1 MPFKLT
7 KLLSETNLDI
17 LHVQMWKIYML
28 EVQHEISKSYLAMQ
42 FFFLFSF
49 WVSLS
54 SSDYNSLLGRM

>member
-17 LHVQMWKIYML
+17 LHVQMWRIYML

-42 FFFLFSF
+42 FFFSF
-49 WVSLS
+49 FFLGLS
-54 SSDYNSLLGRM
+54 